1 MLAAQRHTS
10 HVEPSAPVTR
20 PATVPNPV
28 GTTPV
33 VVGAT
38 GAVVGG
44 VGAGGRVVAA
54 LVGVATVVVEPT
66 AGPVVG
72 AAPSSSPQAATATSS
87 TAAVKSRHDT
97 PVTVGVSVDHVP
109 VTSTCDSCGAEE
121 HELHAVHRQ
130 YVTPAEWD
138 TPGREVTL
146 DEVERWCYSCLTH
159 YPHVLVEG

>member
-1 MLAAQRHTS
+1 
-10 HVEPSAPVTR
+10 V
-20 PATVPNPV
+20 TVPNPV

-33 VVGAT
+33 VVGGTSAAG
-38 GAVVGG
+38 GA
-44 VGAGGRVVAA
+44 VGAGGLVGTALDGPAIVAVGATAVAVGEVAA
-54 LVGVATVVVEPT
+54 
-66 AGPVVG
+66 
-72 AAPSSSPQAATATSS
+72 SSSPHAASATSS
-87 TAAVKSRHDT
+87 TAAVRRRHVT
-97 PVTVGVSVDHVP
+97 PVTVGVSVDDVP

-121 HELHAVHRQ
+121 HELYAVHRQ